1 MRSLHFA
8 IELRRAGLDVG
19 VLDALVFN
27 IPVEFSLELM
37 AVVSPDFF
45 DPEGEF
51 PDDMI
56 DEVDSIG
63 LRVAFIYFKSPHSG
77 CIVDGGI
84 LEPACLLTGF
94 SYESQELDVHLDV
107 MAGDLFLISF
117 GMNFASAR
125 PVRKAVQVM
134 AA

>member
-1 MRSLHFA
+1 
-8 IELRRAGLDVG
+8 
-19 VLDALVFN
+19 
-27 IPVEFSLELM
+27 M

-45 DPEGEF
+45 NPEGEF